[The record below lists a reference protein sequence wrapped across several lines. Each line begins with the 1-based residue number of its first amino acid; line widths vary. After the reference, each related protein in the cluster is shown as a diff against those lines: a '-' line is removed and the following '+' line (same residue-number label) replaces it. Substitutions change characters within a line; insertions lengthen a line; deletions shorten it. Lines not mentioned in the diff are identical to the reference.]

1 MSLLVLNRSEI
12 LRKID
17 LRELVQLFLSIVLNH
32 LIY

>member
-1 MSLLVLNRSEI
+1 MSQLVLNRSEI

-17 LRELVQLFLSIVLNH
+17 LRELVQLFLHIVLNH